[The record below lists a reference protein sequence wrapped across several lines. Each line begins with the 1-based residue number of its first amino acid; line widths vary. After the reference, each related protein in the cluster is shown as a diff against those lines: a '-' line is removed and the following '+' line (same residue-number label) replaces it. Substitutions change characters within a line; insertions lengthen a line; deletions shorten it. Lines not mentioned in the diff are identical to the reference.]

1 MSAFRYAQFCPL
13 ARAAELIG
21 ERWTL
26 LIVRELLMGPRRHSD
41 LRRALPGV
49 SASVLGER
57 LTRLEQRDI
66 VVRRRLP
73 PPVASRVY
81 ELGETGRALLPVVRE
96 LAAWGARFLSL
107 PQPGDDVPALA
118 VRISL
123 SYLVR
128 SDSTPERCFE
138 VCLEDADSRIEFR
151 VVGGP
156 SGAQICDASTEA
168 EAPDAIVCG
177 APRDIVSLAAGEVDL
192 AAAIRDGRLRI
203 EGDVDAVLDFPR
215 LFDPSFQNGS
225 GAAGPSPSPQPQ
237 RGTESCPS

>member
-1 MSAFRYAQFCPL
+1 MTAFRYAQFCPL

-26 LIVRELLMGPRRHSD
+26 LIVRELLMGPRRYSD

-49 SASVLGER
+49 SASVLSER
-57 LTRLEQRDI
+57 LARLERSDI

-73 PPVASRVY
+73 PPVASGVY
-81 ELGETGRALLPVVRE
+81 ELGETGRALQPVVHE
-96 LAAWGARFLSL
+96 LATWGARFLSL

-123 SYLVR
+123 SYVVR
-128 SDSTPERCFE
+128 SDAAPERCFE
-138 VCLEDADSRIEFR
+138 VQLEDPDGGLEFR

-156 SGAQICDASTEA
+156 EGAQVCDASAEA
-168 EAPDAIVCG
+168 TAPDAIVGG
-177 APRDIVSLAAGEVDL
+177 APREILSLAAGELDL
-192 AAAIRDGRLRI
+192 PAAIRDGRIRV
-203 EGDVDAVLDFPR
+203 EGDVDAVVDFPR

-225 GAAGPSPSPQPQ
+225 GDAGPPH
-237 RGTESCPS
+237 